1 MCIRGFKISFFIPF
15 ICSFAITEDLVEIR
29 EGSFWMGQEGIQD
42 DEEPIH
48 QVLLDAFEIDR
59 FETSIGDWKEVQ
71 DWALDNGYDFSES
84 SFSPW
89 GKPYWYFESQND
101 DFPVNRI
108 NWYDAVKW
116 CNAKSEYLGR
126 SVVYYTNSAKTN
138 VYRTGEIDLSNSMVD
153 WQGVGY
159 RLPTEEEW
167 EKAARGGIYNQNY
180 PWGNFIDGSF
190 SNYKLSGDPLD
201 DGTTPRGYFNGGQK
215 IYEAELSLDGES
227 NLPVDRSNNFG
238 LYDLIGN
245 VSEWCWDW
253 YDPQWYSR
261 KNKSQSSYGPS
272 YHHDNASGQSRL
284 HRGGGYKDGPGMDE
298 GKPLRTAFRGIE
310 FPGVS
315 RRSIG
320 FRCVRSM
327 SKEEL
332 WVSKQDL
339 SPVAKNWFFMPWF
352 GYFYQSSVEW
362 VFHPDLGWVFPSGSG
377 SYDNWLFF
385 PKCGWMWTSRLA
397 YPHFYNVE
405 KETWYMLDKSLIEK
419 GWFKSVDD
427 DQYIRW
433 GRDFPQ

>member
-1 MCIRGFKISFFIPF
+1 
-15 ICSFAITEDLVEIR
+15 
-29 EGSFWMGQEGIQD
+29 MGQEGIQD

-180 PWGNFIDGSF
+180 ILGVT
-190 SNYKLSGDPLD
+190 LL
-201 DGTTPRGYFNGGQK
+201 
-215 IYEAELSLDGES
+215 
-227 NLPVDRSNNFG
+227 
-238 LYDLIGN
+238 
-245 VSEWCWDW
+245 
-253 YDPQWYSR
+253 
-261 KNKSQSSYGPS
+261 
-272 YHHDNASGQSRL
+272 
-284 HRGGGYKDGPGMDE
+284 M
-298 GKPLRTAFRGIE
+298 
-310 FPGVS
+310 GVS
-315 RRSIG
+315 LI
-320 FRCVRSM
+320 
-327 SKEEL
+327 
-332 WVSKQDL
+332 
-339 SPVAKNWFFMPWF
+339 
-352 GYFYQSSVEW
+352 
-362 VFHPDLGWVFPSGSG
+362 
-377 SYDNWLFF
+377 
-385 PKCGWMWTSRLA
+385 TS
-397 YPHFYNVE
+397 
-405 KETWYMLDKSLIEK
+405 
-419 GWFKSVDD
+419 
-427 DQYIRW
+427 
-433 GRDFPQ
+433 